1 MRFIKRLVLNKKDP
15 VSNTFAVEA
24 DGRIRT
30 TTVRS
35 LQLPSGTTT
44 QRPSPEDG
52 MVRYNTTL
60 HDGEIYNVSGDG
72 TGWERIKTN
81 RQGQITPQNLGVGN
95 YANTV
100 FGPLSY
106 DVDVAKPQNV
116 MVFVDNV
123 YQIPTTNYTL
133 ELGSGISTSTTLT
146 ADINNNS
153 SSMHVNS
160 TTNILVGMSVSATT
174 GLANGT
180 TVTSVDSVTQV
191 VGINPVATGLLLSG
205 ETVTFAESSGVFVN
219 FTSPAPAKQVFAL
232 LGFDGYAPPNS

>member
-35 LQLPSGTTT
+35 LQLPSGTTG
-44 QRPSPEDG
+44 QRPTPVDG
-52 MVRYNTTL
+52 MIRYNTTL
-60 HDGEIYNVSGDG
+60 HDSEIYNIDGAG

-81 RQGQITPQNLGVGN
+81 RQATITPQNLGVGN
-95 YANTV
+95 YVNTV
-100 FGPLSY
+100 FGPLAY
-106 DVDVAKPQNV
+106 DVDPTKPQNV

-146 ADINNNS
+146 ADMFTNAS
-153 SSMHVNS
+153 SIHV
-160 TTNILVGMSVSATT
+160 TTTSNILIGMTVSATS
-174 GLANGT
+174 GFANGT
-180 TVTSVDSVTQV
+180 TVTSVDSITNV
-191 VGINPVATGLLLSG
+191 VGINPHATGTLLTG
-205 ETVTFAESSGVFVN
+205 GTVTFAESSGVFVN

-232 LGFDGYAPPNS
+232 LGFDGYTPPNS

>member
-133 ELGSGISTSTTLT
+133 ELGSDYVGRRYDAFFTGIGVQNI
-146 ADINNNS
+146 AQHKDQIEEK
-153 SSMHVNS
+153 VNS
-160 TTNILVGMSVSATT
+160 IKGKLYSAVI
-174 GLANGT
+174 NF
-180 TVTSVDSVTQV
+180 DPP
-191 VGINPVATGLLLSG
+191 GIFLDDKV
-205 ETVTFAESSGVFVN
+205 
-219 FTSPAPAKQVFAL
+219 
-232 LGFDGYAPPNS
+232 